1 MEIYN
6 RIPIGTRIAFIR
18 ICMQSISEMADIIA
32 KINNI
37 IELINEDSTYLGNF
51 NEGEDL
57 IILFRSYIS
66 YLDEIVSFNQQYY
79 FLEILKKAQIP
90 SIKSEMCKQLDVFT
104 TTGTD
109 YKLIKNEVTKTL
121 EQIHKAFIN
130 KMPEIRI
137 MLDQD
142 LSSPETIIKLI
153 SYLCRSEL
161 TEVEQLID
169 GFRKIIGEKFDSR
182 ILL

>member
-37 IELINEDSTYLGNF
+37 IELINEDTTYLGNF
-51 NEGEDL
+51 NSGKDL

-79 FLEILKKAQIP
+79 FLEILKKVQIP
-90 SIKSEMCKQLDVFT
+90 SIESEMCKQLDIFT

-109 YKLIKNEVTKTL
+109 YKFPLI
-121 EQIHKAFIN
+121 F
-130 KMPEIRI
+130 
-137 MLDQD
+137 
-142 LSSPETIIKLI
+142 
-153 SYLCRSEL
+153 
-161 TEVEQLID
+161 
-169 GFRKIIGEKFDSR
+169 
-182 ILL
+182 LLYNI